1 MLLFFS
7 FSFLQFLKNKGW
19 FAMNPKKYHFDEYES
34 NLENIRYCKKE
45 LDNDFHSFAERR
57 VREHIKRLDCEH
69 YAQSL
74 FLENLNY
81 YVDDIQSLS
90 NVIGQLSGYY
100 CGISLKK
107 LKFNLSAHHILVEE
121 TPAQTQNY
129 QYSPIRGACHYHPYV
144 PIIILD
150 GGDIE
155 KGKIFTL
162 FYFLVS
168 LLVEHQF
175 VGKKIGKEKFQ
186 KFSSE
191 FWCNMVAGEFLIPK
205 DEFDRQWEIH
215 QEYENEE
222 TFLKLAEF
230 FNVSR
235 PAIIVKARFTQK
247 ISQEAY
253 EEYYKK
259 YNLAQR
265 TCSSLLAP
273 PKKAFDDEEMFNE
286 EKGRLYLL
294 LGKIL
299 LENFKSSKSLKICQK
314 VQGLIEEM
322 FKPSFKEME
331 RRG

>member
-1 MLLFFS
+1 M
-7 FSFLQFLKNKGW
+7 K
-19 FAMNPKKYHFDEYES
+19 PKKYYFDDYEAGIES
-34 NLENIRYCKKE
+34 IRYCKKE
-45 LDNDFHSFAERR
+45 LDDDFHSFAEKRIG
-57 VREHIKRLDCEH
+57 EQIKKLDYDHIGE
-69 YAQSL
+69 SL

-81 YVDDIQSLS
+81 SVDDIQSLS
-90 NVIGQLSGYY
+90 NVIQQLSGYH

-107 LKFNLSAHHILVEE
+107 LKFNLNAHHILVEE
-121 TPAQTQNY
+121 APPHAQNQ
-129 QYSPIRGACHYHPYV
+129 QYSPIRGACYYHPYM

-155 KGKIFTL
+155 KGKLFTL

-175 VGKKIGKEKFQ
+175 AGKKISKEKFQ

-191 FWCNMVAGEFLIPK
+191 FWCNMVAGEFLIPR

-215 QEYENEE
+215 KDDDTEKI
-222 TFLKLAEF
+222 FLLLSEF
-230 FNVSR
+230 FHVSR

-247 ISQEAY
+247 ISQEDY
-253 EEYYKK
+253 EQFYKK

-265 TCSSLLAP
+265 TCSSLLTS
-273 PKKAFDDEEMFNE
+273 PKSKKIYDDEEVFNE

-299 LENFKSSKSLKICQK
+299 LENFKSTRSLKICQK

-322 FKPSFKEME
+322 FRPSFKEME
-331 RRG
+331 K